1 VTILRRPTLRGLV
14 VGIAAAGL
22 LLLPALGCG
31 ETPSE
36 GYTRVL
42 EMSKRGDWGGV
53 YDRLDK
59 KSQGRLDVALE
70 IASDERGPSGRAL
83 FVSMAPSQQELRRRF
98 DPDVQVLTA
107 KVDGDRATL
116 LVRPNTRAHHEQT
129 VSLIKEDGVW
139 KMSID
144 ALELGPLAPAP
155 RAPSK
160 ATAAAAEEP
169 EVRSTLETE
178 CGKLVYVLT
187 MGDRSLQAAFP
198 KTNDASSLA
207 QYADAIDRVR
217 VDAERVPLTVPELKS
232 ASAEFQSL
240 KRDEAKAT
248 RDMVRALEAKDVT
261 RAGAADEAMEKALKR
276 EQLVARGVYRFCGR

>member
-1 VTILRRPTLRGLV
+1 MTIPGRPTLRGLFA
-14 VGIAAAGL
+14 GIAAV
-22 LLLPALGCG
+22 ALVGCG
-31 ETPSE
+31 ETPSD
-36 GYTRVL
+36 GYARVL

-70 IASDERGPSGRAL
+70 IASDERGTSGRAL

-98 DPDVQVLTA
+98 DPDVKVLTA
-107 KVDGDRATL
+107 KEDGDRATL

-155 RAPSK
+155 RASSS
-160 ATAAAAEEP
+160 AAAAEP
-169 EVRSTLETE
+169 EVRTTLETE

-198 KTNDASSLA
+198 KENDASSLA
-207 QYADAIDRVR
+207 LYADAIDRVR

-232 ASAEFQSL
+232 ASAELQNL

-248 RDMVRALEAKDVT
+248 RDMVRAIEARDVT
-261 RAGAADEAMEKALKR
+261 RASAADEAMEKALKR
-276 EQLVARGVYRFCGR
+276 ERIVARGVYRFCGR